1 MKVLVMDNTAYEKL
15 MEEYKALIHKNQP
28 HREAFAS
35 VPHGLHELRAAMT
48 EIDIPDGCVLAVV
61 DLEGAPI
68 GEMLEIKPDNIKGIS
83 VSASHYRRIVQEVR
97 LQ

>member
-1 MKVLVMDNTAYEKL
+1 VTVLVMDNTAYEKL

-48 EIDIPDGCVLAVV
+48 EIDIPDGCALAVV
-61 DLEGAPI
+61 DNHPSQILWQYEG
-68 GEMLEIKPDNIKGIS
+68 
-83 VSASHYRRIVQEVR
+83 YRRVEREVK
-97 LQ
+97 L